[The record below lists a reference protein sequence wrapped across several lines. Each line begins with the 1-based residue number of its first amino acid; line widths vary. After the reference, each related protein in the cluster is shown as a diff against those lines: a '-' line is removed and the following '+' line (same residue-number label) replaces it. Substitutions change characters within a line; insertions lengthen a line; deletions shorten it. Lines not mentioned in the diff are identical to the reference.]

1 MRVHADDSNGCAGW
15 QLPRQNRSPPSS
27 KIPTVTAMLTIRRD
41 QLVALCQKYRVRRLD
56 VFGSAARDDFNEQ
69 SSDIDLLV
77 EFDDMP
83 FPDRGDAYLGL
94 LTESEAL
101 LGRRVDLVEV
111 SAVRNPYL
119 RQGIESSRQLLYVA

>member
-1 MRVHADDSNGCAGW
+1 M
-15 QLPRQNRSPPSS
+15 P
-27 KIPTVTAMLTIRRD
+27 AMMGVLTIRRD

-56 VFGSAARDDFNEQ
+56 VFGSAARDDFNEE

-94 LTESEAL
+94 LTDTEAL
-101 LGRRVDLVEV
+101 LGRHVDLVEV
-111 SAVRNPYL
+111 GALRNPYL
-119 RQGIESSRQLLYVA
+119 RQGIESSRQLLYAA

>member
-1 MRVHADDSNGCAGW
+1 LWRCA
-15 QLPRQNRSPPSS
+15 RS
-27 KIPTVTAMLTIRRD
+27 IAF
-41 QLVALCQKYRVRRLD
+41 D
-56 VFGSAARDDFNEQ
+56 VFGSAAGDDFDEQ

-77 EFDDMP
+77 EFEEMP

-94 LTESEAL
+94 PVAAEAL

-119 RQGIESSRQLLYVA
+119 RQGIEASRQLLYAA

>member
-1 MRVHADDSNGCAGW
+1 MAG
-15 QLPRQNRSPPSS
+15 
-27 KIPTVTAMLTIRRD
+27 
-41 QLVALCQKYRVRRLD
+41 
-56 VFGSAARDDFNEQ
+56 DDFDEQ

-77 EFDDMP
+77 EFEEMP

-94 LTESEAL
+94 LTEAEAL

-119 RQGIESSRQLLYVA
+119 RQGIESFSPKRKTSVLQATNAFSDLLQCRLGFRVGDFTERKDAPILNFGIFLV